1 MIASRYGAIP
11 VVRETGGL
19 YDSIK
24 GYWEHNGKLLG
35 NGFTFANYSADEL
48 EERTNAAI
56 ELWNDAEKRKIF
68 VGQIMRTDFSWKN
81 SALKYLDMYGQL
93 WN

>member
-24 GYWEHNGKLLG
+24 PYWEENGTLHG
-35 NGFTFANYSADEL
+35 NGFTFAGYNAEELYERSA
-48 EERTNAAI
+48 AAVD
-56 ELWNDAEKRKIF
+56 LWNDTDRRNKLISK
-68 VGQIMRTDFSWKN
+68 IMRTDFSWKA
-81 SALKYLDMYGQL
+81 SAQGYMQMYSDL
-93 WN
+93 